1 MIEQILKKSQKAVSL
16 ATIAFMCVGV
26 ATANTIRPAEFPDKP
41 ITIVVPFGPGSGSD
55 VYARYFGDKLSK
67 KINQPVIVENK
78 PGGGGAVAALAVYAK
93 PADGLTI
100 LLGSNSPMAVNVSTY
115 NELRYDPL
123 KQFIPLSG
131 LSHSMAVVIVP
142 NDSPIKNIEDLVNR
156 GKQQPI
162 LNMGT
167 YSTGY
172 ELGVAGFAKE
182 AGINWQIVPYKGLSQ
197 TTSDVIGKQLDVA
210 VIDTPGTT
218 KNITGGQ
225 VRAVAVTGTARHSE
239 LPDVPTLQEKGF
251 KNAVHYSWTSLW
263 LKAGTPESTV
273 KFLSENMLAVLNEVS
288 SKDFVANNS
297 GEIMPL
303 SPAELREF
311 QIDEIDR
318 FKTAAEQTNFTKL

>member
-1 MIEQILKKSQKAVSL
+1 MIEQILKKSLKAVSL
-16 ATIAFMCVGV
+16 TTIACACVGGASAN
-26 ATANTIRPAEFPDKP
+26 ATRPAEFPDKP

-78 PGGGGAVAALAVYAK
+78 PGGGGAVAALAVYGK

-123 KQFIPLSG
+123 TQFIPLSG
-131 LSHSMAVVIVP
+131 LSRSMAVVIVP
-142 NDSPIKNIEDLVNR
+142 NDSPIKNVKDLVSR
-156 GKQQPI
+156 GKQQPL

-172 ELGVAGFAKE
+172 ELGVAGFIKE
-182 AGINWQIVPYKGLSQ
+182 AGFNWQVVPYKGLSQ

-218 KNITGGQ
+218 KIIAGGQ
-225 VRAVAVTGTARHSE
+225 VRAVAVTGTLRHPE
-239 LPDVPTLQEKGF
+239 LPDVPTLKEQGF
-251 KNAVHYSWTSLW
+251 RNAVHYSWTSLW
-263 LKAGTPESTV
+263 LKAGTPQSTQ
-273 KFLSENMLAVLNEVS
+273 KYLSENLIEVMSEDS
-288 SKDFVANNS
+288 SKEFVANNS

-303 SPAELREF
+303 VPEELRKF
-311 QIDEIDR
+311 QIEEIER
-318 FKTAAEQTNFTKL
+318 FKTAAEQTNFKKL